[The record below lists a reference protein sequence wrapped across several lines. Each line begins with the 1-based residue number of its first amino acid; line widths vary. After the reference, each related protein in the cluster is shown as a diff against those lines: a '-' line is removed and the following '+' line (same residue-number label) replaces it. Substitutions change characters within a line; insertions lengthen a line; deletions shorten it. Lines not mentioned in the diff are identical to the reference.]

1 MGILNS
7 QLGKRLLGLEDATK
21 QNILGTKFQ
30 MSQSILSCG
39 EHSLVGWMDLAPR
52 RPALWGMAQHRTHL
66 VYLVLCLSR
75 HGWKCWVAAP
85 SYPNNA
91 CVNSRAQTTTEP
103 NTTEPNSGHE
113 ASG

>member
-39 EHSLVGWMDLAPR
+39 EHCLVGWMDN
-52 RPALWGMAQHRTHL
+52 LWLPGGQHCGDGSASHTPSL
-66 VYLVLCLSR
+66 SGVMFKQTWVEVLGGSTLLPQQYMC
-75 HGWKCWVAAP
+75 
-85 SYPNNA
+85 
-91 CVNSRAQTTTEP
+91 
-103 NTTEPNSGHE
+103 
-113 ASG
+113 